1 MFELGRVEV
10 IVFDGVTWSVNLG
23 ISQSRNLMKC
33 IQLDIHRHARRK
45 TVQIHFVRIFAFRLQ
60 EERMLI
66 LVGEGDEFGFDTRTV
81 TRTGTLNLTI
91 I

>member
-10 IVFDGVTWSVNLG
+10 IVFDGVTRSVNLR
-23 ISQSRNLMKC
+23 ISQCRNLMKC

-45 TVQIHFVRIFAFRLQ
+45 TVQIHLVRIFAFRLQ
-60 EERMLI
+60 KERMLI
-66 LVGEGDEFGFDTRTV
+66 FVGEGNELGFDTWTV
-81 TRTGTLNLTI
+81 TWTGALNLTI